1 MIAYL
6 DGVIREKNIENVV
19 IDVNGV
25 GYGVKVTI
33 NDAVI
38 LKNEQKIKLHV
49 YEHIRE
55 DSHDLYGFI
64 NATSRQLFEL
74 LLTAK
79 NVGPRV
85 ALAVMSID
93 KEDAIRAAIANGD
106 IELLKSAKHVGK
118 RAAEQII
125 VELRDKVGL
134 QASESAEGIVTRGS
148 VNISDEAVQAL
159 ISLGFSGV
167 EATKALS
174 NIDKSLPVEEK
185 VRQALKVKR

>member
-6 DGVIREKNIENVV
+6 EGVIRERNIESVV

-33 NDAVI
+33 NDAVN
-38 LKNEQKIKLHV
+38 LKTSQKTKFYI

-55 DSHDLYGFI
+55 DVHDLYGFST
-64 NATSRQLFEL
+64 ASSRQLFEL

-93 KEDAIRAAIANGD
+93 KEEIVRSAIAGGD
-106 IELLKSAKHVGK
+106 LELIKSAKHVGK
-118 RAAEQII
+118 RAAEQIV

-134 QASESAEGIVTRGS
+134 ISSEDAEGIVSRGS
-148 VNISDEAVQAL
+148 VDAGDEAMQAL
-159 ISLGFSGV
+159 VSLGFSSA
-167 EATKALS
+167 EASKALS
-174 NIDKSLPVEEK
+174 GIDKKLPVEEK
-185 VRQALKVKR
+185 VKQALRVKR

>member
-6 DGVIREKNIENVV
+6 EGVIREKNIENVV

-33 NDAVI
+33 NDAVN
-38 LKNEQKIKLHV
+38 LQNDHKIKLYI

-55 DSHDLYGFI
+55 DIHDLYGFST
-64 NATSRQLFEL
+64 ASSRQLFEL
-74 LLTAK
+74 LLTVK

-93 KEDAIRAAIANGD
+93 KEETIRSAIAGGNL
-106 IELLKSAKHVGK
+106 ELIKSAKHVGK
-118 RAAEQII
+118 RAAEQIV

-134 QASESAEGIVTRGS
+134 LSSEDAEGIVSRGS
-148 VNISDEAVQAL
+148 IELDDEAAQAL
-159 ISLGFSGV
+159 VSLGFSGA
-167 EATKALS
+167 EASKALS
-174 NIDKSLPVEEK
+174 GIDKTLPVEEK
-185 VRQALKVKR
+185 VKQALRAKR